1 MYINEFIYYLQLDLP
16 PTLPWSLAP
25 APAPAPAP
33 ASAAATTS

>member
-25 APAPAPAP
+25 APAPAPA
-33 ASAAATTS
+33 SAAATTS